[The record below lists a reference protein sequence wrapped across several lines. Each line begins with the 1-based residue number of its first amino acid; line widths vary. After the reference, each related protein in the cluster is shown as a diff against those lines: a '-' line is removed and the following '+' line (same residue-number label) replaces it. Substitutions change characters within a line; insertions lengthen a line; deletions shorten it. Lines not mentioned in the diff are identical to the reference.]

1 MKLQIC
7 EGFQNTKYI
16 RLYTILKRSAVR
28 YIVCLY
34 YNPNCYTRGEVSR
47 LFYTVEEA
55 KEYIAAQPLED
66 GRPIRPP
73 ADNSLE
79 KYLPA

>member
-16 RLYTILKRSAVR
+16 RLYKVVKGSATR
-28 YIVCLY
+28 YGVSLH
-34 YNPNCYTRGEVSR
+34 YNPNCYTRSEVSR

-66 GRPIRPP
+66 GRPVRPP
-73 ADNSLE
+73 AENPFQ